1 MLKPAGIETLI
12 YKYATLQKQVVFA
25 NIVLQTLYVKRT
37 SPAKIMSVQVTLLSI
52 LEPAEIAG
60 NGAVTLCAEMI
71 KSAVSQATRSI
82 DALNASTQ
90 EIAARGKMGKPYAIK
105 T

>member
-1 MLKPAGIETLI
+1 MLVPAGIKTLI

-37 SPAKIMSVQVTLLSI
+37 SPAKIMSVQVTLLST

-60 NGAVTLCAEMI
+60 NGAATLCAEMI
-71 KSAVSQATRSI
+71 NSAVSSATRSI
-82 DALNASTQ
+82 DALNATTQ
-90 EIAARGKMGKPYAIK
+90 ETAARGRTVKPSAIK
-105 T
+105 A